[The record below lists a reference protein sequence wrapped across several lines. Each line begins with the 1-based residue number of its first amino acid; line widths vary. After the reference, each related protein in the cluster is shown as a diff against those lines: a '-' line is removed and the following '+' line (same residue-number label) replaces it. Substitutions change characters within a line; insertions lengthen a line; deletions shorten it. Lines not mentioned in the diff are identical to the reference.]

1 MCEGATMRGA
11 AVHGRMVRRTVVLG
25 GIIVLVLAWP
35 APAGAQEARPSPFAI
50 DTAASIDTAVDA
62 NADNTWAVFM
72 DAVVSVGLGRG
83 FEVVTWPV
91 VQRAAATREWT
102 GDLWIASLRYERA
115 GRVGVRVDG
124 GLIPSPI
131 GLANLTVRR
140 PHLNPTIASP
150 ASLFSSL
157 PGFEFRGPRTNLLG
171 AVYPFGGQ
179 VTVSGARWDA
189 RAAVIDTSPLRRRRI
204 LYELSTNPPRFG
216 NIVAG
221 AGVTPFVGFRVG
233 ASMARGGWAR
243 AGESPAIT
251 ADMDATVFTVE
262 SELSFAFTKLAA
274 EWVRDTVD
282 TSSGTHKASGWFV
295 QGQQT
300 LAPRWFAAA
309 RVERID
315 SPLVTPLVITRQRMT
330 NTEEVLAFRLT
341 PELTVR
347 GGHRARRG
355 FGRPGYDH
363 QVEVSLVW
371 WKRWV

>member
-1 MCEGATMRGA
+1 MNRCGGATIF
-11 AVHGRMVRRTVVLG
+11 L
-25 GIIVLVLAWP
+25 LVLAWP
-35 APAGAQEARPSPFAI
+35 ALAAAQQARPSPFAI
-50 DTAASIDTAVDA
+50 DTATSIDTAVDA
-62 NADNTWAVFM
+62 NAENTWSVFM
-72 DAVVSVGLGRG
+72 DAVASVGLGRG
-83 FEVVTWPV
+83 FEVVTWPI
-91 VQRAAATREWT
+91 VQRLAATREWT

-140 PHLNPTIASP
+140 PHLNATIASP

-157 PGFEFRGPRTNLLG
+157 PTFESGGPRANLLG

-204 LYELSTNPPRFG
+204 ISTSNPPRFG
-216 NIVAG
+216 NVVAG
-221 AGVTPFVGFRVG
+221 AGVTPFVGFRLG

-251 ADMDATVFTVE
+251 ANMDATVFTVE
-262 SELSFAFTKLAA
+262 SEFSFAFTKLAA

-282 TSSGTHKASGWFV
+282 TSSGTQKVSGWFV

-309 RVERID
+309 RVEQMD
-315 SPLVTPLVITRQRMT
+315 SPLVTPLVVTRQRMT
-330 NTEEVLAFRLT
+330 NTEEVLGFRLT

-355 FGRPGYDH
+355 FGRPGFDH

-371 WKRWV
+371 WKRWI

>member
-1 MCEGATMRGA
+1 
-11 AVHGRMVRRTVVLG
+11 
-25 GIIVLVLAWP
+25 
-35 APAGAQEARPSPFAI
+35 
-50 DTAASIDTAVDA
+50 
-62 NADNTWAVFM
+62 M
-72 DAVVSVGLGRG
+72 DAVASVGLGRG
-83 FEVVTWPV
+83 FEVVTWPI
-91 VQRAAATREWT
+91 VQRQAATREWT

-140 PHLNPTIASP
+140 PHLNATIAAP

-157 PGFEFRGPRTNLLG
+157 PTFEPGGPRANLLG

-204 LYELSTNPPRFG
+204 ISTSNPPRFG
-216 NIVAG
+216 NVVAG

-251 ADMDATVFTVE
+251 ANMAATVFTVE
-262 SELSFAFTKLAA
+262 SEFSFAFTKLAA

-282 TSSGTHKASGWFV
+282 TSSGTQNVSGWFV
-295 QGQQT
+295 QAQQT

-309 RVERID
+309 RVERMD
-315 SPLVTPLVITRQRMT
+315 SPLVTPLIVARQRMT
-330 NTEEVLAFRLT
+330 NTEAVLGFRLT
-341 PELTVR
+341 PEFTVR

-355 FGRPGYDH
+355 FGRPGFDH

-371 WKRWV
+371 WKRWI